1 MAVQVAIVT
10 GGASGIGLSLT
21 RHLLKRGWRVVV
33 GDLNTAK
40 EKDLQGELGS
50 NFLFVKTN
58 VADWDSQV
66 ELFRKA
72 YEWTGRIDFLAA
84 NAGIAAVDSVYDL
97 SSKELGPPMKPNLQT
112 LEVDLIAVYYGVQL
126 FKYYHQNSGGEAL
139 GKIVVTISQS
149 GLYPLHFRPTY
160 ASAKHGV
167 SRTPLELS
175 TPRSHF

>member
-1 MAVQVAIVT
+1 MVAPVAIVT

-33 GDLNTAK
+33 ADMNTAK
-40 EKDLQGELGS
+40 EKDLQQELGS
-50 NFLFVKTN
+50 NFLFVKTD
-58 VADWDSQV
+58 VADWDSQL
-66 ELFRKA
+66 ELFRNA
-72 YEWTGRIDFLAA
+72 YEWAGRIDFLAA

-97 SSKELGPPMKPNLQT
+97 FSKDSALPEKPNLQT
-112 LEVDLIAVYYGVQL
+112 LEVDLIGVYYGIQL
-126 FKYYHQNSGGEAL
+126 FKYYHQKSGGESL

-167 SRTPLELS
+167 SRSLLEPS
-175 TPRSHF
+175 TLRSYS